1 MTQKSGTT
9 VVNDDLSLVLESISK
24 NNVCSSL
31 GFFHGDTPFAAVLF
45 QLKCGACGAGFTL
58 VSGTYYG
65 CAGRK
70 NKGNCNNR
78 ERITIDRLENA
89 VLSAVQS
96 QMMTP
101 KLTKV
106 FIAEYKSALSNL
118 RKEAV
123 RSKTEQL
130 QKKDKLEVAI
140 NNIVEV
146 VASGHASAALLT
158 RLNALEED
166 LIVVEKTLRPQEA
179 KPLYFHGF
187 I

>member
-1 MTQKSGTT
+1 MHTTSNVEAALYWAVFVKISLDQILNDRFLCEAFFGKRQSRMNPQTSWIIEDVPNLRIINDNTWEAAQKAQNQRSRPTRPDKKSVDGGLRRPKHLFSG
-9 VVNDDLSLVLESISK
+9 L
-24 NNVCSSL
+24 
-31 GFFHGDTPFAAVLF
+31 
-45 QLKCGACGAGFTL
+45 LKCGVCGAGFTL

-65 CAGRK
+65 CSGQK
-70 NKGNCNNR
+70 NKGNCNDR
-78 ERITIDRLENA
+78 EPITIDRLENA

-130 QKKDKLEVAI
+130 QKK
-140 NNIVEV
+140 
-146 VASGHASAALLT
+146 G
-158 RLNALEED
+158 
-166 LIVVEKTLRPQEA
+166 
-179 KPLYFHGF
+179 
-187 I
+187 